1 MFLSKLIIRTSE
13 YRRDGNGLWKDCL
26 SLFRHLVIFS
36 LFCSLQLTYSIAS
49 GDPDDH
55 LNIKTV
61 KRDRKYLGVVTVKN
75 VLDRE
80 TKDLYKVVVSGTPLY
95 LNTKFGPLFVSHQVK

>member
-1 MFLSKLIIRTSE
+1 MLPKLNIRTSE
-13 YRRDGNGLWKDCL
+13 YRRVENELWKNCL
-26 SLFRHLVIFS
+26 SLFLHLVIFS

-61 KRDRKYLGVVTVKN
+61 KTDGKYFGVVTVESL
-75 VLDRE
+75 LDRE
-80 TKDLYKVVVSGTPLY
+80 TKDLYKLVVSSIPLC
-95 LNTKFGPLFVSHQVK
+95 LNTKFEHLFVSRQVK

>member
-1 MFLSKLIIRTSE
+1 M
-13 YRRDGNGLWKDCL
+13 GNGKK
-26 SLFRHLVIFS
+26 LFFFLIFS

-61 KRDRKYLGVVTVKN
+61 KTDGKYLGVVTVEDL
-75 VLDRE
+75 LDRE
-80 TKDLYKVVVSGTPLY
+80 TKDLYKLVVSGISLC
-95 LNTKFGPLFVSHQVK
+95 